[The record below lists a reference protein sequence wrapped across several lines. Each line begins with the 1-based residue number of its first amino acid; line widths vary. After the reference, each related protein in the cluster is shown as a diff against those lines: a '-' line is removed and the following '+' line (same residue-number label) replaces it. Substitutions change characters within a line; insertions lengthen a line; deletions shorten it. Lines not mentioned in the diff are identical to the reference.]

1 MCHFTTI
8 PNCTHHGISGC
19 LLTGFGYLVESWIF
33 SVKIILYENEKDSLW
48 NQIPWIP
55 ILVLPVIA
63 NTALENL
70 SNLLIPT
77 TFLFIEWEQ
86 L

>member
-1 MCHFTTI
+1 M
-8 PNCTHHGISGC
+8 
-19 LLTGFGYLVESWIF
+19 
-33 SVKIILYENEKDSLW
+33 KIILYEDEKDSLW

-77 TFLFIEWEQ
+77 TFLFIEWEH